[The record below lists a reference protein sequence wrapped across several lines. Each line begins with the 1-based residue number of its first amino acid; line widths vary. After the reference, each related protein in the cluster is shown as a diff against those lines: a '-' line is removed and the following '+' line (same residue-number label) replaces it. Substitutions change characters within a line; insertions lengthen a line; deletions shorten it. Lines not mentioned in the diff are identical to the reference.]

1 MYIIYVY
8 IGCVGPAP
16 VYFHARS
23 CTRMTP
29 QEVTRI
35 LQDPHAVPDSD
46 DEEDQVQWKVRLL
59 TQLVQPWHLL
69 LLLRLTA
76 VMCLSVASSS
86 HHAMCCWCCCLMM
99 SQHLFTGLGSTGC
112 D

>member
-1 MYIIYVY
+1 M
-8 IGCVGPAP
+8 
-16 VYFHARS
+16 YFHARS

-46 DEEDQVQWKVRLL
+46 DEEDRVQWKVRLF
-59 TQLVQPWHLL
+59 TKLVQHL

-86 HHAMCCWCCCLMM
+86 HHAMCCLVLRPHNVSASFHMYR
-99 SQHLFTGLGSTGC
+99 LNRL
-112 D
+112 